1 MVYSDTPQGTSLGES
16 EGSEEDV
23 NQRGGIPQEVRRRA
37 GGQAGGRAG
46 VRGRGHA
53 TCGGVQR
60 HSTGNV
66 TGGE

>member
-23 NQRGGIPQEVRRRA
+23 NQGGGIPHEVRRA
-37 GGQAGGRAG
+37 GGRAGGRAG
-46 VRGRGHA
+46 VRGRSHVA
-53 TCGGVQR
+53 CGGVQR